1 MEDLEQLKKRGEEIL
16 KQAEISKKKGAIEKL
31 FLDSTKAPMTA
42 VRELIKEYNE
52 IKDEEKKSIFVL
64 AVKEAI
70 KEKLESVKDYK
81 QIKAD
86 SDKKEIKQIF
96 DDIKIRLALLSE
108 IQKNNY
114 HNIKDSFEETYDSV
128 TETLEKAKD
137 KKTKLILLNKIKN
150 IYGKLL
156 ASLQASNSSF
166 LRKKETELLK
176 LKGVD
181 NKASR
186 EKIIAEYINNISEKK
201 YKEEQIQDLLHI
213 RGRYITILK
222 NRNDYLTDENE
233 ISNNQSE
240 IEIECE
246 LQQAIQNYYSKNFRK
261 ATEKEQELP
270 KTNGANSEQ
279 PQNEQEKPKK
289 ASEENKPQKEN
300 KSQTNP
306 ENDEE
311 ANYIKAQEEYKKA
324 KEAYQNIKKE
334 ITNLEEQIKNASQEE
349 IESLNQRK
357 ELQEKE
363 LKEKKADLFLARGRL
378 ISISK
383 ERYKKG
389 HTNIKRNI
397 YELLKEHIEDIEYYI
412 KLNKNEK
419 NMPAHIGITSEFV
432 WKIEKA
438 NASLSLLKYAE
449 VEDKVNNLGG
459 TIKNVASP
467 IGTLLK
473 VPIIV
478 PLKLGSKA
486 LSTVGKII
494 VQPIDV
500 IYKPIGKLIHFD
512 SKYNTQKIQ
521 DAGKRLGEILA
532 TPTNTLES
540 AVRRI

>member
-1 MEDLEQLKKRGEEIL
+1 MKITNKPTTKEEI
-16 KQAEISKKKGAIEKL
+16 EIIFQTPNEQPNSIIEELVKIYKDMNDDEKKL
-31 FLDSTKAPMTA
+31 FSSA
-42 VRELIKEYNE
+42 VI
-52 IKDEEKKSIFVL
+52 SS
-64 AVKEAI
+64 I
-70 KEKLESVKDYK
+70 KEKLKNIESYR
-81 QIKAD
+81 QIKSE
-86 SDKKEIKQIF
+86 SDKKEVKKTF
-96 DDIKIRLALLSE
+96 DDIKIRLSLLSK
-108 IQKNNY
+108 IRVDNY
-114 HNIKDSFEETYDSV
+114 YDIFVETYNLMAK
-128 TETLEKAKD
+128 TLEKLEENRT
-137 KKTKLILLNKIKN
+137 KKILLNKLKN
-150 IYGKLL
+150 IYEKLL
-156 ASLQASNSSF
+156 INLQYENSNF
-166 LRKKETELLK
+166 LRKKENELLK
-176 LKGVD
+176 LAGKE
-181 NKASR
+181 NEISR
-186 EKIIAEYINNISEKK
+186 KKMINEYIENIKAKK
-201 YKEEQIQDLLHI
+201 YNQNKLQDLIHT
-213 RGRYITILK
+213 RDRYIAILK
-222 NRNDYLTDENE
+222 ARSNYLTDEEEKN
-233 ISNNQSE
+233 NNQSE
-240 IEIECE
+240 IDIESE
-246 LQQAIQNYYSKNFRK
+246 LQQAVKNFY
-261 ATEKEQELP
+261 TNNFGEIVEKEQYLP
-270 KTNGANSEQ
+270 LIDGSGNSEQ
-279 PQNEQEKPKK
+279 AQDNQ
-289 ASEENKPQKEN
+289 S
-300 KSQTNP
+300 SQ
-306 ENDEE
+306 ENDDDKKYKQ
-311 ANYIKAQEEYKKA
+311 AVDEYKKA

-383 ERYKKG
+383 ERYKQG

-459 TIKNVASP
+459 TIKNVVSP

-486 LSTVGKII
+486 LSTIGQIV
-494 VQPIDV
+494 VQPIDM
-500 IYKPIGKLIHFD
+500 IYTPIGKLIHFD

-532 TPTNTLES
+532 TPTNALES
-540 AVRRI
+540 TIRKI